1 MNNSSE
7 SRVKALAITTLLLL
21 VFAVSHHIWANWG
34 LVTIH
39 ARQQPLAKVV
49 SSIQRQG
56 RATIRTDLPGD
67 TLVTMDCDK
76 VPVADAL
83 ETLAANTQSRWRLVY
98 IAAGTRTALKSFTL
112 SGSQV
117 PDGWKMLSIPFGN
130 IAAFA
135 SDDAPA
141 QDPRQDPWT
150 LKTAA
155 PAPIQSFFL
164 EAAQATNASFAFPAD
179 WNPSVKSAPA
189 SGIVDKLV
197 PKIVS
202 AAKGYET
209 QIFLLTKGGQRGP
222 RNNDT
227 AAAGD
232 QPPALQIDPDL
243 LAQRAQ
249 NQINRLPDA
258 QRIEAQVAFDSEMA
272 FRKSLAGITDPAA
285 RLAAMQQHMQDPAVQ
300 QMMANR
306 MDGADGRMSHDQRV
320 QRNQSYVNR
329 KLAAMGKS

>member
-1 MNNSSE
+1 VNNSSA
-7 SRVKALAITTLLLL
+7 SRAKALAISTLLLL
-21 VFAVSHHIWANWG
+21 VFAVAHHIWANWG
-34 LVTIH
+34 LVTVH
-39 ARQQPLAKVV
+39 ARQQPLARVI

-56 RATIRTDLPGD
+56 RATIQTDLPGD
-67 TLVTMDCDK
+67 TLVSMDCVK

-98 IAAGTRTALKSFTL
+98 IAAGTRTALKSFAWA
-112 SGSQV
+112 GSQV

-135 SDDAPA
+135 GDDAPA

-179 WNPSVKSAPA
+179 WNPNVKSAPA
-189 SGIVDKLV
+189 SGIVDKLI
-197 PKIVS
+197 PKLVS
-202 AAKGYET
+202 AANGYHTEV
-209 QIFLLTKGGQRGP
+209 FLLTRGGQRGP
-222 RNNDT
+222 RNND
-227 AAAGD
+227 AAAAD
-232 QPPALQIDPDL
+232 PQALQIDPDL

-258 QRIEAQVAFDSEMA
+258 ERIEAQVAFDSEMA
-272 FRKSLAGITDPAA
+272 FRKSIAAITDPDA
-285 RLAAMQQHMQDPAVQ
+285 RRAAMQQHMQDPAVQ

-306 MDGADGRMSHDQRV
+306 MDGADGRLSHDQRV
-320 QRNQSYVNR
+320 QHNQNYVNR